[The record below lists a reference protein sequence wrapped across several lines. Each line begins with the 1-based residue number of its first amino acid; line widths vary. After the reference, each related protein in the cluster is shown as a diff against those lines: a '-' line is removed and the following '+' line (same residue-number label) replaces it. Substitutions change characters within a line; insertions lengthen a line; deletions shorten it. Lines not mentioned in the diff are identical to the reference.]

1 MESDASSIL
10 AAMMIPLIIGLIVV
24 VFMAVCGWKVFVKA
38 GQPGWAAIIPI
49 YNLYVWLQIAGRP
62 GWWLIVWI
70 VLSFIPILNL
80 ATLVLAIIVN
90 IDVCKAFGKSA
101 GFMVLMILLPIIG
114 LPILAF
120 GDARYT
126 KPVRA

>member
-38 GQPGWAAIIPI
+38 GQPGWAAIIPF